1 MQISKSYSGTVENPA
16 VTSARAT
23 SWGVTSKPNLYTN
36 LVDFLNQTVADFL
49 HNDCGVD
56 AVYEVRA
63 GSDYKFLWIYNVPF
77 LFNPSYSS
85 SYPMTNFVGPLSAA
99 FLSNGQGQS
108 NSNWSSK
115 LFAEIPTA
123 ANGGSYAFGLIFSGN
138 PNTGFM
144 LRIKTYPG
152 TAISSVFSF
161 CFARARNL
169 LNEKDAVVWKYRP
182 YTNASPYFNEC
193 MNGVDLEEDDSMD
206 VESFSTNVAVFSHIL
221 DTKKVLRTSNPGKL
235 PLVPMAVGGI
245 WRLAGVF
252 QRPANFNLPVANTAT
267 VEQQTE
273 IQIAGRKFIVASND
287 ISNANMMNFGL
298 IEVTD

>member
-1 MQISKSYSGTVENPA
+1 MQISKSYSGTVESPA
-16 VTSARAT
+16 VTSSRDI
-23 SWGVTSKPNLYTN
+23 SWGVTSKQNLYTN
-36 LVDFLNQTVADFL
+36 LVDFVNQTVAAFL

-56 AVYEVRA
+56 AVYEVRE
-63 GSDYKFLWIYNVPF
+63 GSDYKFLWIYHVPF
-77 LFNPSYSS
+77 LFAPAARS
-85 SYPMTNFVGPLSAA
+85 SYPMTNFCGPLSAVI
-99 FLSNGQGQS
+99 LSTGQY
-108 NSNWSSK
+108 NNATWYSK
-115 LFAEIPTA
+115 LFAGIPTA

-235 PLVPMAVGGI
+235 PLVPMVVGGI
-245 WRLAGVF
+245 WQLAGVF

-298 IEVTD
+298 IEVGE